1 MVLPPNLSS
10 SPLSLVNRRLL
21 VKLDRRGLR
30 ELERL
35 LETDCR
41 RLISTKE
48 LDADPDG
55 VELVVNDE
63 DVLGQ

>member
-1 MVLPPNLSS
+1 LVQPPNLSS
-10 SPLSLVNRRLL
+10 SPLSPVNRKRL
-21 VKLDRRGLR
+21 VKLDRRELR

-41 RLISTKE
+41 RLISTME
-48 LDADPDG
+48 LDGDPDG

-63 DVLGQ
+63 NALGQ